1 MSKAVLIS
9 IRPKWCEKIISGE
22 KTIEVRKTRPK
33 MDTPF
38 KCYIYKCGNGK
49 VVGEF
54 LCDQIININGAGRI
68 PSDAARPT
76 CLEPAELH
84 QYLGAATGFG
94 WHISNLRI
102 YDHPRDLWEFT
113 GLRQTKFGLA
123 PGPITRPPQS
133 WRYVEEELWNDAE
146 LCGGFDRLRELA
158 EADKDGRV
166 VVLPCKVGETVYFV
180 NAKQILEFAVVG
192 YAVDETGISWVDSE
206 HVDKIGNTNER
217 TFSPDRFGKNTFFTR
232 EEAEKALQ
240 EMEGKKDGK
249 T

>member
-9 IRPKWCEKIISGE
+9 IRPEWAQKIMTGQ

-54 LCDQIININGAGRI
+54 LCDQIINIDGAGRI

-94 WHISNLRI
+94 WHISDLRV
-102 YDHPRDLWEFT
+102 YDTPRELGEFT
-113 GLRQTKFGLA
+113 GLRTTKDGFELSL
-123 PGPITRPPQS
+123 ITRPPQS
-133 WRYVEEELWNDAE
+133 WRYVEEELWND
-146 LCGGFDRLRELA
+146 
-158 EADKDGRV
+158 
-166 VVLPCKVGETVYFV
+166 
-180 NAKQILEFAVVG
+180 
-192 YAVDETGISWVDSE
+192 
-206 HVDKIGNTNER
+206 
-217 TFSPDRFGKNTFFTR
+217 
-232 EEAEKALQ
+232 
-240 EMEGKKDGK
+240 
-249 T
+249 

>member
-38 KCYIYKCGNGK
+38 KCYIYCTKPEEKLLTIMKDGDENYGETYHGK
-49 VVGEF
+49 PVFIKTEKAPTTGLWDKRQKVIGEF

-94 WHISNLRI
+94 WHISNLKI
-102 YDHPRDLWEFT
+102 YDTPRELDDFRRACKNDWWCESCAMYSEYNGTCGNGSLQI
-113 GLRQTKFGLA
+113 R
-123 PGPITRPPQS
+123 RPPQS
-133 WRYVEEELWNDAE
+133 WCYVEEQIWND
-146 LCGGFDRLRELA
+146 
-158 EADKDGRV
+158 
-166 VVLPCKVGETVYFV
+166 
-180 NAKQILEFAVVG
+180 
-192 YAVDETGISWVDSE
+192 
-206 HVDKIGNTNER
+206 
-217 TFSPDRFGKNTFFTR
+217 
-232 EEAEKALQ
+232 
-240 EMEGKKDGK
+240 
-249 T
+249 